1 MIVNFSQGSAEP
13 LYRKLVWLTLM
24 RLVLVS
30 ILLALAS
37 TFIFRAQVETL
48 GLVEQILF
56 GVILVSY
63 AASLAYLFVL
73 RKSKQ
78 VSPRFALVQ
87 AIGDVIFANGIVYL
101 TGGTESIFVFLLP
114 LSVISAA
121 NLLTRRG
128 ALTAAGVACFL
139 FVFFTLGL
147 QQQWLP
153 APILAPTTV
162 NRSRLMG
169 LLLIDLCAIGLTGLL
184 AGYLAEQLRKTKEAL
199 VDREEAYQAL
209 EQLHESIVHSVSSGI
224 LTIDGAGRIS
234 SINPAAMRILDR
246 QACSTLGRPIEEV
259 LPFLRGRL
267 EAPGSAMDADFEAE
281 CPLPSGDRRWLGLS
295 ASPLRVP
302 KSATNAGFVISL
314 SDLTDKHAMA
324 EAIQRSEHLAALG
337 QLSAGLA
344 HELRNPLAS
353 MSGSIQLLAESR
365 GLEPEEKRLME
376 IVLREADRLDALIT
390 DFLRFARP
398 RPLQPSLFDLTQA
411 VQASVALLRN
421 TVTPKAFEI
430 VESLPP
436 KLTFWGDADQIGQV
450 LWNLLINAVA
460 ALEARGGRITIAAR
474 ELEGGS
480 LALSVSDT
488 GCGIAEKNLPALFDP
503 FFTTKQGGTGLGL
516 SIAHSIVQAHGGRI
530 EVASREGQGTT
541 FTILLPKCGSRCTKE
556 VSPAVGGA
564 SAVPGHAAA

>member
-1 MIVNFSQGSAEP
+1 MNVDLSQGSVEP
-13 LYRKLVWLTLM
+13 LYRKLVFLTLM

-30 ILLALAS
+30 ILLVLAS

-48 GLVEQILF
+48 GMVEQILF

-87 AIGDVIFANGIVYL
+87 ALGDVFFANGIVYL

-121 NLLTRRG
+121 NVLTRRG
-128 ALTAAGVACFL
+128 ALTATGVACLL
-139 FVFFTLGL
+139 FVFFTIGL
-147 QQQWLP
+147 HQHWLP
-153 APILAPTTV
+153 APILAPTAI
-162 NRSRLMG
+162 NRSRLTG

-199 VDREEAYQAL
+199 VVREEAYLAL

-224 LTIDGAGRIS
+224 LTIDGGGRIS
-234 SINPAAMRILDR
+234 SINPAAERILDR
-246 QACSTLGRPIEEV
+246 QAASVLGRPIGEL
-259 LPFLRGRL
+259 LPFLPERLGSRGG
-267 EAPGSAMDADFEAE
+267 APGADFEAE
-281 CPLPSGDRRWLGLS
+281 CLLPNGERRWFGVS
-295 ASPLRVP
+295 ASPLLVP
-302 KSATNAGFVISL
+302 KGATGAGLVISL
-314 SDLTDKHAMA
+314 SDMTDRHAMA
-324 EAIQRSEHLAALG
+324 EAIQRSERLAALG

-353 MSGSIQLLAESR
+353 MSGSIQILAESS
-365 GLEPEEKRLME
+365 GLDQDEKRLME
-376 IVLREADRLDALIT
+376 IVLLEADRLDALIT

-398 RPLQPSLFDLTQA
+398 RPIQPTAFDLSQM
-411 VQASVALLRN
+411 VHASVALLRN
-421 TVTPKAFEI
+421 TPTPKAFEV

-436 KLTFWGDADQIGQV
+436 GLSFFGDADQLGQV

-460 ALEARGGRITIAAR
+460 ALEARGGRITIGAR
-474 ELEGGS
+474 GLDDGS
-480 LALSVSDT
+480 LELSVSDT
-488 GCGIAEKNLPALFDP
+488 GCGIAEKHLPALFDP

-516 SIAHSIVQAHGGRI
+516 SIAHGIVQAHGGRI
-530 EVASREGQGTT
+530 EVSSREGQGTT
-541 FTILLPKCGSRCTKE
+541 FTILLPGHEARHARDAA
-556 VSPAVGGA
+556 PAA
-564 SAVPGHAAA
+564 CAATGRAIR